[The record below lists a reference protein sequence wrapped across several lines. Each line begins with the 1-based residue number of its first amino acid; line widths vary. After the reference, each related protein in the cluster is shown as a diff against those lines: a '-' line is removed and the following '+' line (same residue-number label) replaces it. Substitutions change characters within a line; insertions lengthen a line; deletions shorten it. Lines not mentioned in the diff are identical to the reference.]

1 MSLQCN
7 PDWVLGE
14 FDLKNAHTDCSR
26 GLIWQELLNDTY
38 FHFLVHIFLCM
49 YGETC
54 TPQWH
59 YGNGPDQPPPSI
71 HWSGDGL
78 RQGETIANAFSNI
91 FATRL
96 YRAFTKILNGR
107 GILLVIADDV
117 KICAP
122 PSDLAEIVDRL
133 PALAMSETGL
143 TTQASKNRVYVQP

>member
-1 MSLQCN
+1 MARAPQRYLL
-7 PDWVLGE
+7 P
-14 FDLKNAHTDCSR
+14 FPRAHLPLHVR
-26 GLIWQELLNDTY
+26 RY
-38 FHFLVHIFLCM
+38 VH
-49 YGETC
+49 
-54 TPQWH
+54 PQWH

-107 GILLVIADDV
+107 GILLAIADDV
-117 KICAP
+117 MICAP